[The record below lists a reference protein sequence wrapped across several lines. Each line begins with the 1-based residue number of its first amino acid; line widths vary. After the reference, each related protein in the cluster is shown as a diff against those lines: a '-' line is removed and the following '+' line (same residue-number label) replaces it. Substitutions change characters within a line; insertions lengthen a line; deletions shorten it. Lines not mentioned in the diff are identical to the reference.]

1 MTSDQASQLKQDLT
15 LPIRLLITDDQRLL
29 REGIASLLSLEAGI
43 EVVGTAA
50 NGQEAFEKTQNLKPD
65 VILMDVRM
73 PVMDGV
79 AATALIKRQ
88 FPTCKILMLTTF
100 DDEEYVVEALKA
112 GANGYLL
119 KNIPEDDLA
128 QAIIAVHKGL
138 YQLDPAVAQKVI
150 ASLGTASTPNIN
162 NNSSNNIR
170 PQTTPTTSPTATTG
184 LTERELEVLK
194 LTSQGLSNNEIARQ
208 LSISEGTVKNHISS
222 ILSRLG
228 LRDRIQAIIYAREN
242 GLV

>member
-1 MTSDQASQLKQDLT
+1 MSGDQTSNQSQST
-15 LPIRLLITDDQRLL
+15 TVRLLIADDQRLL
-29 REGIASLLSLEAGI
+29 REGIASLLGLQPGI

-50 NGQEAFEKTQNLKPD
+50 NGQEALDKTRQLKPD

-79 AATALIKRQ
+79 AATAQVKRQ
-88 FPTCKILMLTTF
+88 LPACKVLMLTTF
-100 DDEEYVVEALKA
+100 DDEEYVIEALKA
-112 GANGYLL
+112 GASGYLL

-128 QAIIAVHKGL
+128 QAVIAAHKGIF
-138 YQLDPAVAQKVI
+138 QIDPAAIQKVV
-150 ASLGTASTPNIN
+150 ASLG
-162 NNSSNNIR
+162 NSPAPVPVNR
-170 PQTTPTTSPTATTG
+170 PQAQPAQGAFQNNAG

-194 LTSQGLSNNEIARQ
+194 LTSQGLSNNEIARR

>member
-1 MTSDQASQLKQDLT
+1 MTFDQDQASQLKPDLPA
-15 LPIRLLITDDQRLL
+15 PIRLLITDDQRLL

-50 NGQEAFEKTQNLKPD
+50 NGQEAFEKTQKLKPD

-119 KNIPEDDLA
+119 KTIPEDDLA

-150 ASLGTASTPNIN
+150 ASLGNNTTNIN
-162 NNSSNNIR
+162 NNSPNTR
-170 PQTTPTTSPTATTG
+170 PQITPTNSPAATTG